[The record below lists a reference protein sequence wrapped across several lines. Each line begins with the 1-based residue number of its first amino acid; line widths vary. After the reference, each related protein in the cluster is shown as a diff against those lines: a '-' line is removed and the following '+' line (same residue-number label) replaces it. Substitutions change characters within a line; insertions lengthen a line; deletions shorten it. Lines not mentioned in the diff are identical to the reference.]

1 MGENSMQDKT
11 FKAMVVEETPD
22 NQFVRTITEKSVNE
36 LPEGEVLIKV
46 MYSSLNYKDALSAIG
61 NRGVTKN
68 YPHTPGIDAAGVV
81 EESISDEFAV
91 GEEVIVTSY
100 DLGMNTSGGFGEYIR
115 VPADWVVK
123 LPANLSLK
131 ESMIYGTAGFTAGL
145 SVHKLTH
152 TVKPDHG
159 EILVTGASGG
169 VGSVAVSILVKAGY
183 QVVAV
188 SGIIEEKEFLTNLGV
203 KDIIT
208 RQEAADS
215 SGRPLLPGMWAG
227 VIDTVGGDILATA
240 IKSCKYGATVTCCGN
255 VASPDLPLTV
265 YPFIIRSVSLLG
277 VDSQHC
283 PVKTRQKIWEK
294 LANEWKLDHLAELSS
309 EIALDDL
316 DENIDLMLQGKK
328 KGRTIVNLS
337 R

>member
-1 MGENSMQDKT
+1 MGESSMQNKT

-36 LPEGEVLIKV
+36 LPEGEALIKV

-61 NRGVTKN
+61 NKGVTKN
-68 YPHTPGIDAAGVV
+68 YPHTPGIDASGVV
-81 EESISDEFAV
+81 EESLSDDFKT

-115 VPADWVVK
+115 VPANWVVK
-123 LPANLSLK
+123 LPANLSFK

-145 SVHKLTH
+145 SVHKLSH
-152 TVKPDHG
+152 TIKPDHG

-169 VGSVAVSILVKAGY
+169 VGSVAVSILVKSGY

-188 SGIIEEKEFLTNLGV
+188 SGKTEERQFLTDLGV
-203 KDIIT
+203 KDIIN
-208 RQEAADS
+208 RQEAADN
-215 SGRPLLPGMWAG
+215 SGRPLLPGRWAG

-240 IKSCKYGATVTCCGN
+240 IKSCRYGATVTCCGN

-277 VDSQHC
+277 IDSQHC
-283 PVKTRQKIWEK
+283 PMETRQKIWQK
-294 LANEWKLDHLAELSS
+294 LADEWKLDHLAELSS
-309 EIALDDL
+309 EISLDEL
-316 DENIDLMLQGKK
+316 DENIELMLQGNK
-328 KGRTIVNLS
+328 KGRTVVNLS
-337 R
+337 Q

>member
-1 MGENSMQDKT
+1 MQNKT
-11 FKAMVVEETPD
+11 FKAMVVEETAD
-22 NQFVRTITEKSVNE
+22 NQFVRKIMEKSVNE
-36 LPEGEVLIKV
+36 LPEGDVLVKV

-61 NRGVTKN
+61 NKGVTKK
-68 YPHTPGIDAAGVV
+68 YPHTPGIDACGIVA
-81 EESISDEFAV
+81 ESLSDDFKT

-115 VPADWVVK
+115 VPAEWIVK
-123 LPANLSLK
+123 LPANMSFK

-145 SVHKLTH
+145 SVHKLSH
-152 TVKPDHG
+152 TIKPDHG

-169 VGSVAVSILVKAGY
+169 VGSVAVSILVKSGY

-188 SGIIEEKEFLTNLGV
+188 SGIIEERQFLADLGV
-203 KDIIT
+203 KDVISREQAT
-208 RQEAADS
+208 DT

-227 VIDTVGGDILATA
+227 VIDTVGGDILASA

-255 VASPDLPLTV
+255 VASPDLPLNV

-277 VDSQHC
+277 VDSQNC
-283 PVKTRQKIWEK
+283 PMETRQKIWNK
-294 LANEWKLDHLAELSS
+294 LADEWKLEHLMELAS
-309 EIALDDL
+309 EISLEELDAKI
-316 DENIDLMLQGKK
+316 ELMLQGKS